1 MMQLHADVLSFDWN
15 ERRVTVGWPD
25 PRQSD
30 YQMITYWAVHYKE
43 MNPNQVFNWTF
54 QDQIYSLLC
63 MWGWF
68 IYVSYL
74 DTKQT
79 YYL

>member
-43 MNPNQVFNWTF
+43 MN
-54 QDQIYSLLC
+54 SKE
-63 MWGWF
+63 M
-68 IYVSYL
+68 SYWIPESQPGL
-74 DTKQT
+74 
-79 YYL
+79 